1 MIELTDFD
9 LSLFEDGRSKKT
21 IEAYVSDLQ
30 QFSNWFLQ
38 TNGDDLS
45 PQRLTATDLREY
57 KQYLALHKFA
67 PSTVNRRL
75 AAIRAYAAWAG
86 VSQAIAKI
94 KGVKEQD
101 AAPKWLD
108 KRQVSA
114 LLREAERR
122 ANSNRFS
129 HIRNLVIL
137 TVLLNTGLRVSE
149 LVALETG
156 DIEIS
161 ERKGSLKVRGGK
173 GDKTRTIPLN
183 KTARQILDSWIKDN
197 CVGGWARDDHKIFMG
212 ITQRTVQNIIHEL
225 GRLAKVEL
233 TPHSLRHTFAKSLI
247 DAGTPITVV
256 ADLLGHEDLETTR
269 IYTTPGQADLERAVE
284 SLD

>member
-1 MIELTDFD
+1 MIDLTDFD
-9 LSLFEDGRSKKT
+9 LSLFENGRSEKT
-21 IEAYVSDLQ
+21 IEAYVGDLQ
-30 QFSNWFLQ
+30 QFSTWFLQ
-38 TNGDDLS
+38 TNGDDLFS

-57 KQYLALHKFA
+57 KQYLAVVKKSA
-67 PSTVNRRL
+67 PSTINRRM
-75 AAIRAYAAWAG
+75 AAIRAYADWAG

-108 KRQVSA
+108 KREVSA
-114 LLREAERR
+114 ILRAAERM
-122 ANSNRFS
+122 APLKP
-129 HIRNLVIL
+129 IYYRNLVIL

-149 LVALETG
+149 LCKLELS
-156 DIEIS
+156 DLEIS
-161 ERKGSLKVRGGK
+161 DRKGQVKIRAAK
-173 GDKTRTIPLN
+173 GDKYRTVPLN
-183 KTARQILDSWIKDN
+183 KTARMALYDW
-197 CVGGWARDDHKIFMG
+197 CVTRMDKSEIVFQG
-212 ITQRTVQNIIHEL
+212 ITTRTVQNIIQEI

-247 DAGTPITVV
+247 DAGQPLTVV

-269 IYTTPGQADLERAVE
+269 GYTTPGQADLERAVE